1 MTTPVTVLTGFLG
14 AGKTTL
20 LNRALESPR
29 LAGALVIVN
38 ELGEIPLDHLFVKEA
53 REDVLL
59 LASGCVCCS
68 VRGDL
73 VETLLRESAGRMK
86 FDRVFVET
94 TGLAD
99 PTPLVATLVRHP
111 ALLSSFHLDAI
122 LTAVDAEHG
131 ERTLSGHDEA
141 EKQVVLADDLIIT
154 KVDQASSAA
163 IEALRRRLAT
173 MNRGARQ
180 YLAANGDVPWDEL
193 LVWAPATLRSRLEP
207 AAAHVHD
214 HHHGAVR
221 TFSVRVE
228 HAVDYPSLALWLSM
242 VTQFQG
248 DRVLRVKGLLRVED
262 DPRPVVINAVQHVVY
277 PTYAMTRWP
286 SADESSRV
294 VVITRDV
301 EEALFTELRTS
312 LEETM
317 ARRTA

>member
-20 LNRALESPR
+20 LNRALQSPQ

-38 ELGEIPLDHLFVKEA
+38 ELGAIPLDHLLVQETK
-53 REDVLL
+53 EDVIL

-73 VETLLRESAGRMK
+73 VETLLRESAGRTR

-111 ALLSSFHLDAI
+111 TLAPRFHLDAI

-131 ERTLSGHDEA
+131 ERTLSQHDEA
-141 EKQVVLADDLIIT
+141 EKQVLLADDLIVT
-154 KVDQASSAA
+154 KVDRASSAA
-163 IEALRRRLAT
+163 VEALCRRLAT

-180 YLAANGDVPWDEL
+180 YRAANGDVPWDQL
-193 LVWAPATLRSRLEP
+193 LVWAPATVRARLEP
-207 AAAHVHD
+207 AAAPVHD

-221 TFSVRVE
+221 TFTVRVE

-248 DRVLRVKGLLRVED
+248 DRVLRVKGLLGVGD
-262 DPRPVVINAVQHVVY
+262 DPRPVVVNAVQHVVY

-286 SADESSRV
+286 SADRSSRV
-294 VVITRDV
+294 VVITRNL
-301 EEALFTELRTS
+301 EEALFAELRAS

-317 ARRTA
+317 VLRKA